1 MNLPLF
7 DCCLPCRG
15 SRDHRP
21 VCIYSPHIASR
32 FPFCLWLCSFRFCDS
47 AAHLLVC
54 RAPFPR
60 LLCRKALAMVGVSLP
75 SEETV
80 NIAFLQFRGL
90 SLFDSSGVFYLF
102 KECSSRAPSEITLY
116 PLTSPWAGLIVGDL
130 WQIAPNKFWALRQTG
145 FSCND
150 TAPPGPIVG
159 CCALGFSRSR
169 HLPSFGLT
177 ADGPCGLHLVCHN
190 LGKKW
195 ASTIFNIVSSFI
207 FCLVPYIKSPL
218 N

>member
-1 MNLPLF
+1 MADGALLLI
-7 DCCLPCRG
+7 CCYAGLLWREIWICCESPPFNKTKLVKEIGSMVKALSARVFIRVFEVCWSLVLIPPNGG

-60 LLCRKALAMVGVSLP
+60 LLCRKALATVVGVSLP

-102 KECSSRAPSEITLY
+102 KE
-116 PLTSPWAGLIVGDL
+116 V
-130 WQIAPNKFWALRQTG
+130 
-145 FSCND
+145 
-150 TAPPGPIVG
+150 
-159 CCALGFSRSR
+159 
-169 HLPSFGLT
+169 
-177 ADGPCGLHLVCHN
+177 
-190 LGKKW
+190 
-195 ASTIFNIVSSFI
+195 
-207 FCLVPYIKSPL
+207 
-218 N
+218 